1 MSYRVVTGSFTPYP
15 VMSAAEALDT
25 VLAERRKELA
35 FRGIRWSD
43 LRRLNQEDW
52 NITLTRNLNGTP
64 YTLPPNSKLYTLP
77 IPPDVIQESGI
88 AQNPR

>member
-1 MSYRVVTGSFTPYP
+1 MT
-15 VMSAAEALDT
+15 AAAALDT